1 MFKGLFI
8 LGANNYERI
17 YGPAEQRDI
26 RQLVD
31 IYAPP
36 QTPDDVKANPAIL
49 QDADVI
55 FSGWGGPR
63 MDADFLA
70 AAPNLMV
77 LMLAL
82 ARAGWSS
89 WLKTLASERA

>member
-49 QDADVI
+49 QD
-55 FSGWGGPR
+55 GGRP
-63 MDADFLA
+63 
-70 AAPNLMV
+70 
-77 LMLAL
+77 
-82 ARAGWSS
+82 GSEC
-89 WLKTLASERA
+89 ASATT